1 MEIRRYPDLLGQL
14 QRGRTTAQI
23 RERLQTV
30 STEAVTGLKSDVTKA
45 TNGALGDGHLLRK
58 AINDVEQIQGIN
70 ALSQTRLSL
79 MTGAISGSR
88 ESIDDIH
95 TRGTVILEQNN
106 AVGLDIIASEAEA
119 SLESIMSAFSVSH
132 GNRYLFSG
140 DRTQTPPFADT
151 QQLLDDVRAIMTTAA
166 TPAEIET
173 ALDQYFN
180 DPAGGF
186 QTTIYQ
192 GTDTPPPP
200 LPYADGKSAPIT
212 LTGQSSDIKD
222 ALRGLAVLATA
233 QDFNSDITSTPFR
246 DVFTQGLTSVSN
258 ANQAFITLE
267 GQMGIYASQINQSN
281 ERLSDEAQI
290 LSTAFQDMFGR
301 DQFEAAGE
309 LKALEAQLQASYTI
323 TARLSDLTLTNFIR

>member
-23 RERLQTV
+23 REQLQTV
-30 STEAVTGLKSDVTKA
+30 STEAVTGLKSDITKA

-58 AINDVEQIQGIN
+58 AINDVEQTQSIN
-70 ALSQTRLSL
+70 ALSKTRLDL
-79 MTGAISGSR
+79 MIGAISGSR
-88 ESIDDIH
+88 VAIDDIH

-106 AVGLDIIASEAEA
+106 AVGLTIIASEAEA
-119 SLESIMSAFSVSH
+119 SLESIMSALSVSH

-140 DRTQTPPFADT
+140 DQTQTPPFANA
-151 QQLLDDVRAIMTTAA
+151 QQLLDDVRSIMTTST
-166 TPAEIET
+166 TPADIET

-200 LPYADGKSAPIT
+200 LPYADGKSAQPN
-212 LTGQSSDIKD
+212 LTGQSEEIKD
-222 ALRGLAVLATA
+222 VLRGLAVMATA
-233 QDFNSDITSTPFR
+233 QDFNSDITSPLFR

-258 ANQAFITLE
+258 GNEALITLE

-281 ERLSDEAQI
+281 ERLADEAQV
-290 LSTAFQDMFGR
+290 LSVAFQDMFGR

-309 LKALEAQLQASYTI
+309 LQALEAQLQASYTI
-323 TARLSDLTLTNFIR
+323 TARLSNLNLTNFIR